1 MRRFR
6 LSKVLAV
13 LALIGLVAG
22 GCQPV
27 SVPVGGTPTAPQPPT
42 GAPAGGKLAAP
53 APPVVLETRPAQGE
67 EVPPDTPVVLRF
79 DQAMDPASVQAAFRI
94 APAVSG
100 DLKVEGEVVRFTPSA
115 PYERGT
121 RYQVTL
127 EGDAKSLSG
136 LPLGHPFTL
145 AFRAAG
151 YLEVVEVQPADGTGD
166 VAPRPR
172 LAVVFNRPVVPL
184 TALDE
189 QEALPQPLALSPA
202 VQGKGQWLNT
212 SIYTFEPTQDLAPGT
227 TYVATVSAGLTAVD
241 GLSLEEDFSWR
252 FTTSAPEVLSHYPTG
267 DLVEPTAAI
276 SITFSYAMDRA
287 STEARFTL
295 QPKGSEVQVPG
306 SFVWKDEGRVL
317 EFQPAAPLDWGVTY
331 VARLRAGA
339 QAREGEGTIQKDETW
354 TFRVVPLPSIVRT
367 DPADGDQQADPWG
380 GISVYFASPMDF
392 ATIMPHTTILPEPTQ
407 VYTYWDQYENR
418 FWISWDKKPATAY
431 TVTLGAEIADPY
443 GNTLGKDYVVRFR
456 TRNLDPSLNLIS
468 PGYQMGVYS
477 AYTPTV
483 AYLNVVNLSTLEF
496 ELYRLSDKDFV
507 DLNTG
512 DTWSRWRKY
521 RPPSENLERSWT
533 LAVEA
538 PPNEAH
544 VIAVPLAEDA
554 GALPPGLYYFQAR
567 SPELKRDPD
576 DTGNR
581 FILVVTRW
589 NLVLKHT
596 AEEALVWV
604 TDLASGEPVPN
615 VPVRVT
621 DGAQVDVSGRTD
633 AQGLFHATFPARTQ
647 FWEALLA
654 LARDGDRWVAA
665 SSAWEGDISPWA
677 FNLPMEFGRARYLG
691 YVYTDR
697 PIYRPGQTVRWKAFL
712 RGDDDARYTL
722 PGTGE
727 EVLVTVYDGEGKQLY
742 QAAHTLSSM
751 GTLDG
756 ELALDEKAAL
766 GYYTVNLK
774 GPGDY
779 EFSGSFQVAEYR
791 KPEFQVEVRTD
802 RDAYIQGDMVEA
814 TAQATY
820 YFGGPVKEAQV
831 RWTCMTNDYFFQ
843 PEGYP
848 GYDFVDYEWTGR
860 RVEEMGR
867 FGEVIAEGQGTTDAE
882 GRFVFQVPADIAG
895 RTLSQRF
902 VLDVAVTD
910 VNGQEVAARTD
921 LVVHKGA
928 FYIGLKPEHYVGLA
942 GQEESVHLIT
952 LSTQAITVT
961 NVPVTVVVNEH
972 RWYSVQKQAE
982 DGSIY
987 WDFGVEDVPVYTT
1000 TVTTDA
1006 SGHALV
1012 TFTPEKGGTYKIVGR
1027 AKDERGNEVR
1037 SATYLWVAGRKGEY
1051 VPWRRE
1057 THHRIDLVAD
1067 KDRYAPGETAKVLVT
1082 SPYAGPVKALLTVE
1096 RGRILQSQVI
1106 TLQSNSETLSIPIQ
1120 DAFTPN
1126 VFVSLVLVK
1135 GPDETEPLPSFRV
1148 GYVQLRVPAEHKRL
1162 RVEITPDKPEA
1173 RPREEVTFRLR
1184 VTDAKGNPVRAELS
1198 LALVDRAVLALGGAE
1213 QGTLFGRYWQE
1224 RGLAVRTATSLSILT
1239 EELVKEVLRAPGG
1252 KGGGGGPGEGLVVRR
1267 EFPDTAYWNPALPT
1281 DAQGQAQFTV
1291 RLPDSLTTWRLDARA
1306 ITADT
1311 LIGEAQAD
1319 LVVTLPLLVRPVVP
1333 RFFVIGDRA
1342 ELSAVVH
1349 NNTDAD
1355 MPVEVRFQAQG
1366 LDVQAPTARQVE
1378 VPAKGLVK
1386 VTWPVSVPPT
1396 EQAVVQ
1402 FAAVGAA
1409 ASDAVEVTLPVYHYS
1424 TPEVVATAGQVE
1436 PGETRLEA
1444 IALPKV
1450 LDPTQGDLTVQLE
1463 PSLAAGMQAGLRYLE
1478 HYPYL
1483 CIEQTVS
1490 RFLPNVMTYRALKS
1504 LGIVRPDL
1512 ETRLPQ
1518 MVGMALQRIYAEQ
1531 KYDGGWGWWVTEESN
1546 RFLTAYTLWG
1556 LLEADR
1562 AGFAVDPSVMERA
1575 ARFLR
1580 DRLYSTADLKTTY
1593 KANAQAFML
1602 FVLAEYTASREA
1614 GGVPTSQMVNLYENR
1629 ERLSQYG
1636 KALLAM
1642 ALGRVPEAEAAMK
1655 PRVDTLVSDLVS
1667 QAVLSATGA
1676 HWEETTRDYYNMN
1689 TDSRTTSIVLMMLA
1703 RLRPD
1708 HALAPNVV
1716 RWLMVTRKE
1725 GRWETTQET
1734 AWALM
1739 ALTDWMVAT
1748 GELEADYSWRATL
1761 NDQLLG
1767 EGTATRDN
1775 VDQAVQ
1781 LRVQVADL
1789 LREEVNRLVLERPA
1803 PAAGQTGKGRLYYT
1817 AHLRYY
1823 LPVEEVKALDRGILV
1838 HREYELVEA
1847 PGKPI
1852 TEAKVGDVIRVKL
1865 TLVAP
1870 YSLYYLV
1877 VEDPLPAGC
1886 EAIDVSLQ
1894 TTSGAYEQGPR
1905 VERVGEKEWW
1915 SWWWLPSHAE
1925 LRDEKVVLFAT
1936 YLRAGTYEYTYL
1948 MRASLP
1954 GEFLA
1959 MPAQAYEMYFP
1970 EVFGRSDGG
1979 RFTVAGE

>member
-1 MRRFR
+1 MHRFH

-13 LALIGLVAG
+13 WVLIGFVVG
-22 GCQPV
+22 GCQPAAP
-27 SVPVGGTPTAPQPPT
+27 SPREEATPPPQV
-42 GAPAGGKLAAP
+42 PAGGKLAAP
-53 APPVVLETRPAQGE
+53 APPVVLEARPARGE
-67 EVPPDTPVVLRF
+67 EVAPDTPVVIRF
-79 DQAMDPASVQAAFRI
+79 DQPMDPASVQAAFRI
-94 APAVSG
+94 VPAVSG
-100 DLKVEGEVVRFTPSA
+100 DRKGEGEVVQFTPSA

-127 EGDAKSLSG
+127 EGNAKSLSG

-151 YLEVVEVQPADGTGD
+151 YLEVAEVQPADGAKD
-166 VAPRPR
+166 ISPRPR
-172 LAVVFNRPVVPL
+172 LTVVFNRPVVPL

-189 QEALPQPLALSPA
+189 QEALPQPLVLSPA
-202 VQGKGQWLNT
+202 VEGKGEWLNT
-212 SIYTFEPTQDLAPGT
+212 SIYTFEPAVDLVPGT
-227 TYVATVSAGLTAVD
+227 TYTATVPTSLTTVD
-241 GLSLEEDFSWR
+241 GLRLEEDFSWR
-252 FTTSAPEVLSHYPTG
+252 FTTSAPQVLRHSPMG
-267 DLVEPTAAI
+267 DLVEPTAFVRL
-276 SITFSYAMDRA
+276 TFNYPLDRA
-287 STEARFTL
+287 SADALFSL
-295 QPKGSEVQVPG
+295 QPKGSDVQVPG
-306 SFVWKDEGRVL
+306 SFRWKDDGRIL

-339 QAREGEGTIQKDETW
+339 QAREGEGTIQKDEIW
-354 TFRVVPLPSIVRT
+354 TFRVVPLPTIVST
-367 DPADGDQQADPWG
+367 DPADGEQAAEPYG
-380 GISVYFASPMDF
+380 GLSIKFASPMDF
-392 ATIMPHTTILPEPTQ
+392 TTIMPHATILPEPTQ
-407 VYTYWDQYENR
+407 VYTYWDQSENR
-418 FWISWDKKPATAY
+418 FYISWDKKPATAY
-431 TVTLGAEIADPY
+431 TVTLGAEIADVY
-443 GNTLGKDYVVRFR
+443 GNTLGKEYVVRFR
-456 TRNLDPSLNLIS
+456 TRDLDPYLYPVM
-468 PGYQMGVYS
+468 PGYQIGVHS

-483 AYLNVVNLSTLEF
+483 TYFNVLNLSRVEF
-496 ELYRLSDKDFV
+496 SLYRLRGEDFIY
-507 DLNTG
+507 LNTG
-512 DTWSRWRKY
+512 DTWSRWQKFQPDRA
-521 RPPSENLERSWT
+521 SLVRSWT
-533 LAVEA
+533 LEVEA
-538 PPNEAH
+538 PPNESR
-544 VIAVPLAEDA
+544 VLAVPLAEDG
-554 GALPPGLYYFQAR
+554 GALEPGLYCLRAKA
-567 SPELKRDPD
+567 PEWKGD
-576 DTGNR
+576 DGGR
-581 FILVVTRW
+581 YMLVVTRW

-604 TDLASGEPVPN
+604 TDLASGQPVSN

-621 DGAQVDVSGRTD
+621 DGGQVDVVGRTD

-647 FWEALLA
+647 FWEALLV
-654 LARDGDRWVAA
+654 LAQDGDAWVAA

-677 FNLPMEFGRARYLG
+677 FNLPVEFGRARYLG

-697 PIYRPGQTVRWKAFL
+697 PIYRPGQTVHWKGFL

-722 PGTGE
+722 PATGE
-727 EVLVTVYDGEGKQLY
+727 KVQVTLYDGEGKQLY
-742 QAAHTLSSM
+742 QAEHALSSM

-766 GYYTVNLK
+766 GYYTINIK
-774 GPGDY
+774 GPADY

-791 KPEFQVEVRTD
+791 KPEFEVEVHTD
-802 RDAYIQGDMVEA
+802 RDAYIQGDMMEA

-831 RWTCMTNDYFFQ
+831 RWTLMTNDYFFQ
-843 PEGYP
+843 PEGYSE
-848 GYDFVDYEWTGR
+848 YDFADYEWTGR
-860 RVEEMGR
+860 RPVAEMGR

-882 GRFVFQVPADIAG
+882 GRFTFQVPADIAG
-895 RTLSQRF
+895 RSLSQRF

-921 LVVHKGA
+921 VVVHKGA
-928 FYIGLKPEHYVGLA
+928 FYIGLKPDRYVGLA
-942 GQEESVHLIT
+942 GEEESVHLIT

-972 RWYSVQKQAE
+972 RWYSVQEKAE

-987 WDFGVEDVPVYTT
+987 WSFGVEDVPVYTT

-1006 SGHALV
+1006 NGHALV
-1012 TFTPEKGGTYKIVGR
+1012 TFTPEKGGTYKIVAR
-1027 AKDERGNEVR
+1027 AEDERGNEVR
-1037 SATYLWVAGRKGEY
+1037 SATYLWVAGREGEF

-1067 KDRYAPGETAKVLVT
+1067 KDRYAPGETAKVLVA

-1096 RGRILQSQVI
+1096 RGRILQAEVI
-1106 TLQSNSETLSIPIQ
+1106 TLQSNSETLSIPVQ
-1120 DAFTPN
+1120 DTFTPN
-1126 VFVSLVLVK
+1126 AFVSLVLVK
-1135 GPDETEPLPSFRV
+1135 GTDEVDPLPSFRV
-1148 GYVQLRVPAEHKRL
+1148 GYVQIHVPAEHKRL
-1162 RVEITPDKPEA
+1162 RVEVTPDRTEA
-1173 RPREEVTFRLR
+1173 QPREEVTFRLR
-1184 VTDAKGNPVRAELS
+1184 VTDPQGNPVRAELS
-1198 LALVDRAVLALGGAE
+1198 LALVDRALLALGGAE
-1213 QGTLFGRYWQE
+1213 QGTLFDRYWQE
-1224 RGLAVRTATSLSILT
+1224 RGLAVRTVTSLSVLT
-1239 EELVKEVLRAPGG
+1239 EEFAKEILRAPGG
-1252 KGGGGGPGEGLVVRR
+1252 KGGGGGPGEAPFVRR

-1281 DAQGQAQFTV
+1281 DANGQAQFTV

-1342 ELSAVVH
+1342 DLAAIVH
-1349 NNTDAD
+1349 NNTEED
-1355 MPVEVRFQAQG
+1355 MPVEVRFQARG
-1366 LDVQAPTARQVE
+1366 LEVQAPTTRQVE
-1378 VPAKGLVK
+1378 VPARGLVK
-1386 VTWPVSVPPT
+1386 VVWPVDVPPT

-1402 FAAVGAA
+1402 FVATGPA

-1436 PGETRLEA
+1436 SGESRLEA
-1444 IALPKV
+1444 IVLPKV
-1450 LDPTQGDLTVQLE
+1450 LDPTQGDLTVRLE
-1463 PSLAAGMQAGLRYLE
+1463 PSLAAGMQEGLRYLE
-1478 HYPYL
+1478 DYPYL

-1490 RFLPNVMTYRALKS
+1490 RFLPNVMTYRALKN
-1504 LGIVRPDL
+1504 LGIARPDL

-1531 KYDGGWGWWVTEESN
+1531 KYDGGWGWWVTEESD

-1556 LLEADR
+1556 LVEADR
-1562 AGFAVDPSVMERA
+1562 AGFAVDANVMERA

-1580 DRLYSTADLKTTY
+1580 DHLYSTADLKVSY

-1602 FVLAEYTASREA
+1602 FVLAEYARAQA
-1614 GGVPTSQMVNLYENR
+1614 GEIALTSQMVNLYENR
-1629 ERLSQYG
+1629 QHLSQYG

-1642 ALGRVPEAEAAMK
+1642 ALGLLPEADREAAE
-1655 PRVDTLVSDLVS
+1655 PRIETLVSDLSS
-1667 QAVLSATGA
+1667 QAILSATGA
-1676 HWEETTRDYYNMN
+1676 HWEEAARDYHNMN

-1708 HALAPNVV
+1708 HALAPNAV

-1739 ALTDWMVAT
+1739 ALTDWMLAT
-1748 GELEADYSWRATL
+1748 GELEADYTWRAAL
-1761 NDQLLG
+1761 NGELLG
-1767 EGTATRDN
+1767 EGTANRDN

-1781 LRVQVADL
+1781 LRVRVADL
-1789 LREEVNRLVLERPA
+1789 LRDEVNRLVLERPA
-1803 PAAGQTGKGRLYYT
+1803 PPAGQTGKGRLYYT

-1838 HREYELVEA
+1838 RREYELVDA

-1852 TEAKVGDVIRVKL
+1852 TQAKVGDVIRVKL

-1886 EAIDVSLQ
+1886 EAIDVSLR

-1905 VERVGEKEWW
+1905 VERVGEEERWW
-1915 SWWWLPSHAE
+1915 SWWWAPSHAE
-1925 LRDEKVVLFAT
+1925 LRDEKVALFST

-1954 GEFLA
+1954 GEFLT

-1979 RFTVAGE
+1979 RFTIAGE

>member
-1 MRRFR
+1 M
-6 LSKVLAV
+6 
-13 LALIGLVAG
+13 
-22 GCQPV
+22 
-27 SVPVGGTPTAPQPPT
+27 
-42 GAPAGGKLAAP
+42 AAP
-53 APPVVLETRPAQGE
+53 APPVVLETQPARGE
-67 EVPPDTPVVLRF
+67 EVPPNAPVVIRF
-79 DQAMDPASVQAAFRI
+79 DQPMDPASVQAAFRI
-94 APAVSG
+94 APAVPG

-115 PYERGT
+115 PYERGA
-121 RYQVTL
+121 RYQVTV
-127 EGDAKSLSG
+127 EGDARSLAG

-151 YLEVVEVQPADGTGD
+151 YLEVVEVQPADGAVD
-166 VAPRPR
+166 IAPRPR

-189 QEALPQPLALSPA
+189 QQTLPQPLSLSPA

-212 SIYTFEPTQDLAPGT
+212 SIYTFEPTEDLLPGT
-227 TYVATVSAGLTAVD
+227 TYVATVSAGITSVD
-241 GLSLEEDFSWR
+241 GLPLEKEFSWR
-252 FTTSAPEVLSHYPTG
+252 FTTSAPQVLSHSPTG
-267 DLVEPTAAI
+267 DLVEPTAAVNL
-276 SITFSYAMDRA
+276 TFSYAMDRA

-295 QPKGSEVQVPG
+295 QPKGSDVQVPG
-306 SFVWKDEGRVL
+306 SFVWKDEDRIL
-317 EFQPAAPLDWGVTY
+317 EFHPAAPLDWGVTY

-339 QAREGEGTIQKDETW
+339 QAREGEGTVQKDEIW

-380 GISVYFASPMDF
+380 GISIHFASPMDF
-392 ATIMPHTTILPEPTQ
+392 TTIMPHTTILPEPTQ
-407 VYTYWDQYENR
+407 VYTYWDEYENR

-431 TVTLGAEIADPY
+431 TVTLGAEIADVY
-443 GNTLGKDYVVRFR
+443 GNTLGKDHVVRFR
-456 TRNLDPSLNLIS
+456 TRNLDPALFWVS
-468 PGYQMGVYS
+468 PGYQIGVYN
-477 AYTPTV
+477 AYTSTV
-483 AYLNVVNLSTLEF
+483 VHLSVLNLSTLEF
-496 ELYRLSDKDFV
+496 ELYRVLDEEFV
-507 DLNTG
+507 YLNTG
-512 DTWSRWRKY
+512 DTWSRWQKFQPKR
-521 RPPSENLERSWT
+521 ENLVRAWT
-533 LAVEA
+533 LPLEVPA
-538 PPNEAH
+538 NEQR
-544 VIAVPLAEDA
+544 VIAVPLAEDG
-554 GALPPGLYYFQAR
+554 GALPPGTYYLRAR
-567 SPELKRDPD
+567 SPELKRTDEEQR
-576 DTGNR
+576 GYL
-581 FILVVTRW
+581 LVVTRW

-596 AEEALVWV
+596 ADEALVWA
-604 TDLASGEPVPN
+604 TDLATGEPVPN
-615 VPVRVT
+615 VPVRIT
-621 DGAQVDVSGRTD
+621 DGAQVDTSGRTD

-647 FWEALLA
+647 FWEALLV
-654 LARDGDRWVAA
+654 LAQDGDGWVAA
-665 SSAWEGDISPWA
+665 SSNWEGDVSPWA
-677 FNLPMEFGRARYLG
+677 FNLPVEFGRGKYLG

-712 RGDDDARYTL
+712 RADDDARYTL

-727 EVLVTVYDGEGKQLY
+727 KVQVTIYDGEGKRVY
-742 QAAHTLSSM
+742 QGEHILSSM

-766 GYYTVNLK
+766 DYYTINCK
-774 GPGDY
+774 GPADY

-791 KPEFQVEVRTD
+791 KPEFEVQVTVD

-831 RWTCMTNDYFFQ
+831 RWTLMTNDYLFQ
-843 PEGYP
+843 PEGYS
-848 GYDFVDYEWTGR
+848 GWDFVDYEWTGR
-860 RVEEMGR
+860 RPAEEMGR
-867 FGEVIAEGQGTTDAE
+867 FGEVIAQGQGTTDAE
-882 GRFVFQVPADIAG
+882 GRYVFQVPADIAG

-921 LVVHKGA
+921 LVVHKGT

-942 GQEESVHLIT
+942 GEEEAVHLIT

-972 RWYSVQKQAE
+972 RWYSVQKKAE

-987 WDFGVEDVPVYTT
+987 WDFGVEDIPVYTT
-1000 TVTTDA
+1000 TVTTDVN
-1006 SGHALV
+1006 GHAV
-1012 TFTPEKGGTYKIVGR
+1012 VSFTPEKGGTYKIAAR

-1051 VPWRRE
+1051 VPWRME
-1057 THHRIDLVAD
+1057 AHHRIDLVAD

-1096 RGRILQSQVI
+1096 RGRILRSEVI

-1126 VFVSLVLVK
+1126 AFVSLVLVK
-1135 GPDETEPLPSFRV
+1135 GMDEEEPMPSFRV
-1148 GYVQLRVPAEHKRL
+1148 GYVQLHVPAEHKRL

-1184 VTDAKGNPVRAELS
+1184 VTDAQGNPVRAELS

-1213 QGTLFGRYWQE
+1213 QGTLFGRYWEE
-1224 RGLAVRTATSLSILT
+1224 RGLGVRTATSLSVLT

-1252 KGGGGGPGEGLVVRR
+1252 KGGGGGPGEAPLVRR

-1281 DAQGQAQFTV
+1281 DAEGRAQFTV

-1342 ELSAVVH
+1342 DLAAVVH
-1349 NNTDAD
+1349 NNTKEDLS
-1355 MPVEVRFQAQG
+1355 VEVRFQARG
-1366 LDVQAPTARQVE
+1366 LEVQAPTTRQVE
-1378 VPAKGLVK
+1378 VPARGLVK
-1386 VTWPVSVPPT
+1386 VTWPVAVPPT

-1402 FAAVGAA
+1402 FAAVSAT

-1424 TPEVVATAGQVE
+1424 TPEVVATAGQVDS
-1436 PGETRLEA
+1436 GESRLEA
-1444 IALPKV
+1444 IVLPEV
-1450 LDPTQGDLTVQLE
+1450 LDPGMGDLTVQLE
-1463 PSLAAGMQAGLRYLE
+1463 PSLAAGMQEGLRYLE

-1562 AGFAVDPSVMERA
+1562 AGFAVDPNVMERA

-1580 DRLYSTADLKTTY
+1580 DHLYSTSDLKTTY

-1602 FVLAEYTASREA
+1602 FVLAEYASAKEK
-1614 GGVPTSQMVNLYENR
+1614 GPVPTSEMANLYENR
-1629 ERLSQYG
+1629 QNLSQYG
-1636 KALLAM
+1636 KALLALAM
-1642 ALGRVPEAEAAMK
+1642 AHAPGAEEAMK
-1655 PRVDTLVSDLVS
+1655 PRIETLVSDLVS
-1667 QAVLSATGA
+1667 QAILSATGA
-1676 HWEETTRDYYNMN
+1676 HWEEGSRDYYNMN

-1748 GELEADYSWRATL
+1748 GELEADYTWRATL
-1761 NDQLLG
+1761 NDKLLG
-1767 EGTATRDN
+1767 EGKANRGN

-1781 LRVQVADL
+1781 LRVEVKDL
-1789 LREEVNRLVLERPA
+1789 LREEVNRLILERPA

-1823 LPVEEVKALDRGILV
+1823 LPVEEVKALDRGILIR
-1838 HREYELVEA
+1838 REYELVDA

-1852 TEAKVGDVIRVKL
+1852 AEAKVGDVIRVKL

-1905 VERVGEKEWW
+1905 VERVGEEERWW
-1915 SWWWLPSHAE
+1915 SWWWTPSHAE
-1925 LRDEKVVLFAT
+1925 LRDEKVALFST

-1954 GEFLA
+1954 GQFLT

-1979 RFTVAGE
+1979 RFTVVGE